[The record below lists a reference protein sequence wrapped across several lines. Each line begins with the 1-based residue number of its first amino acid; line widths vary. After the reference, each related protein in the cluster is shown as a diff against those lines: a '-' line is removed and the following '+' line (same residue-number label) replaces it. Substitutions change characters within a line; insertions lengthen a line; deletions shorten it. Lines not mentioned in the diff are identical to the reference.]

1 MFIVLLISKSF
12 FIYVNVSVNPLLVT
26 KVESMISEGYTMILL
41 NVPNGYSAITYEQS
55 FVYL

>member
-12 FIYVNVSVNPLLVT
+12 FIYVNVSVNLLLVT

-41 NVPNGYSAITYEQS
+41 NVLNGYSAITYEQS

>member
-12 FIYVNVSVNPLLVT
+12 FIYVNVTVNPLLLT
-26 KVESMISEGYTMILL
+26 KVESMISEGYTTILL
-41 NVPNGYSAITYEQS
+41 NVPNGNCAVTYEQS